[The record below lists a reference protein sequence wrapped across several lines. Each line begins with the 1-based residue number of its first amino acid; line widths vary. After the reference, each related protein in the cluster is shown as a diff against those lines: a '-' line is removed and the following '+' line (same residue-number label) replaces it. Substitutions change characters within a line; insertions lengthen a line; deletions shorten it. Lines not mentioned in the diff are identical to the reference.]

1 MYTIL
6 TDFNKIL
13 SPWPVEKQ
21 NLEKLTVHKE
31 GYYEIGAT
39 NFIKPAILFN
49 KNKEKKHES
58 KMK

>member
-13 SPWPVEKQ
+13 SPWPAEKQ

-49 KNKEKKHES
+49 KNTRAR
-58 KMK
+58 